1 MHFPE
6 YVHEMVAK
14 ACKEHPADISAACLK
29 VERDL
34 RNDDNFD
41 SLVDSLIAEAVQA
54 MVYNRRHA
62 ENVAIKK
69 ETGAYGGGTKT
80 NVAGSTTINRICK
93 SVYYYNIG
101 AKTLGLLFGEELLGL
116 ADTEESIAAG
126 HQFNASLLRELRKM
140 VKDGQRVQDAV
151 KEKKL
156 RELFCKLGRKFDEAA

>member
-1 MHFPE
+1 MEFPE
-6 YVHEMVAK
+6 YVHKIVAK
-14 ACKEHPADISAACLK
+14 ACAENSADIPAACLQ

-41 SLVDSLIAEAVQA
+41 SLVDMLISQAVQDL
-54 MVYNRRHA
+54 VYSRRHS

-80 NVAGSTTINRICK
+80 NVAGSPTINRICK

-101 AKTLGLLFGEELLGL
+101 SRTLGLLFGKELLGL
-116 ADTEESIAAG
+116 AGTEESIASG
-126 HQFNASLLRELRKM
+126 HQFNANLLRELSKM
-140 VKDGQRVQDAV
+140 VKDDQRVQDAV

-156 RELFCKLGRKFDEAA
+156 RDLFCKLGRKFDEAA